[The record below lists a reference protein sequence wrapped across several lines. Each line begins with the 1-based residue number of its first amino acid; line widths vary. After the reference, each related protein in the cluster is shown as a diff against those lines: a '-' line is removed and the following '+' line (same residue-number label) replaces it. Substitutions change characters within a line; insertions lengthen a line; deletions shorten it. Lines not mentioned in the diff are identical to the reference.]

1 MEFRDLA
8 AQCPAGEVTVPAE
21 ILPTLLRAKPLH
33 FLLGGLLVHF
43 AVQGFGPAG
52 TEVPV
57 LSISPQA
64 QAQLRASWQAATGR
78 EPGEEEFR
86 VLLRRE
92 ADDEILVREALA
104 LGLQTRDPVIRQRL
118 VLNMRFLGE
127 DGEDEEALVDRALA
141 MDMHGND
148 LVVRRRLV
156 QLMEFA
162 LSEEAPGMAVS
173 EEELRAMYA
182 ARRGELEIPP
192 RWRITQVYF
201 SSERRGEAAERDAV
215 AAAETLRRSGAA
227 TREAIALG
235 DPFLGGHEL
244 PLLSAR
250 QLDGQFGEGFAEG
263 LGRCSAGD
271 WCAPLRSGFGVH
283 VVRIEEL
290 QPGRL
295 PGIEDP
301 DVRRRLEADV
311 RKQRG
316 ERRLAD
322 AMERLRRKYGVGA

>member
-1 MEFRDLA
+1 MEFTDLVA
-8 AQCPAGEVTVPAE
+8 RHRRAGAMSMRTGLVWC
-21 ILPTLLRAKPLH
+21 LLRSRPLH
-33 FLLGGLLVHF
+33 FLLGGLLVHLL
-43 AVQGFGPAG
+43 VQALDPPA
-52 TEVPV
+52 EVPV
-57 LSISPQA
+57 LSISQEA
-64 QAQLRASWQAATGR
+64 QAQLRASWRAATGR
-78 EPGEEEFR
+78 EPGEDEFR

-92 ADDEILVREALA
+92 TDDEILVREALA
-104 LGLQTRDPVIRQRL
+104 LGLESRDPVIRQRL

-127 DGEDEEALVDRALA
+127 EGDDEDALLAQALA

-162 LSEEAPGMAVS
+162 LSGAAPEAPVS
-173 EEELRAMYA
+173 DGELRAMYA
-182 ARRGELEIPP
+182 ERSAELEIPA

-201 SSERRGEAAERDAV
+201 SSERRGESAERDARAV
-215 AAAETLRRSGAA
+215 AEALRQSKAAA
-227 TREAIALG
+227 REAIARG

-250 QLDGQFGEGFAEG
+250 QLDGQFGEGFASG
-263 LGRCSAGD
+263 LAACGAGA

-283 VVRIEEL
+283 VVRVEEF
-290 QPGRL
+290 QPGRV

-301 DVRRRLEADV
+301 EVRRRLEADV

-316 ERRLAD
+316 ERRLAE